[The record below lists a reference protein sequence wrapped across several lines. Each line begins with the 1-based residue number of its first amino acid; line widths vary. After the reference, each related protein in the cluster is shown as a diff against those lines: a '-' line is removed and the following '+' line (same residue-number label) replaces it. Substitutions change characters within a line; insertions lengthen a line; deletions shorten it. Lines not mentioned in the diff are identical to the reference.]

1 VWCRRWDRSIW
12 FGRASL
18 SGGGLEG
25 FRHLRRRMGV
35 DWQGFRLLR
44 RMIGIILFDADLR
57 RGIHAI

>member
-1 VWCRRWDRSIW
+1 
-12 FGRASL
+12 
-18 SGGGLEG
+18 
-25 FRHLRRRMGV
+25 V